1 MLPLIAANAA
11 RGLAIPVYNAYS
23 SALPALQGYSGGE
36 MGAGLSL
43 ARLLEIAGF
52 PVAGLLTDRGLY
64 GALIASSMILLG
76 AAGFIIWL
84 RADILGVSAAYA
96 LVGLSLAVW
105 VPRGTV
111 LYPCSCPPAFVD
123 VAWH

>member
-23 SALPALQGYSGGE
+23 SALLALQGYSGGE

-64 GALIASSMILLG
+64 GA
-76 AAGFIIWL
+76 
-84 RADILGVSAAYA
+84 
-96 LVGLSLAVW
+96 
-105 VPRGTV
+105 
-111 LYPCSCPPAFVD
+111 
-123 VAWH
+123 